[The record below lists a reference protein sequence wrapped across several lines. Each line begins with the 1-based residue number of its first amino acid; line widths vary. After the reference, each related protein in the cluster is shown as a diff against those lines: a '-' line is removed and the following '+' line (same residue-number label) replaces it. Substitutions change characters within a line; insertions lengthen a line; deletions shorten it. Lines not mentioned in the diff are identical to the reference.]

1 MKLKGRNSILA
12 VVLAV
17 CVFVV
22 PGSIFAGA
30 YGGTDSNADLNA
42 SNKAD
47 HITLT
52 WTDNPATTMTITWRT
67 DASVKTCRVEY
78 GSLEKDT
85 DTMSVISSVQP
96 TVFKTSAAERVSG
109 KMHIFTTTLTGL
121 KPGAHHIYR
130 IGNDKNEWTDLHR
143 FTTQSEKEQ
152 LVNAFKFL
160 LFGDSQSG
168 KGEVPRYDNW
178 HATLHNAYNA
188 NKDAKFFIN
197 VGDLVEIG
205 QNYQH
210 WNTWF
215 KAAEGVIDT
224 IPALVVEGNHETYD
238 GTDLRST
245 KPEYFINQFNLFRN
259 GPIGWEGLV
268 YSYDYGKCHFAV
280 LDSQAYEESED
291 ATGKADP
298 VKEEALLNKQ
308 AAWLDKDLAAH
319 KDAVFTFVL
328 FHKTPY
334 SNKRNRENTLLK
346 KAFCPVIDTHHVDV
360 VFNGHD
366 HVSSRTYPIHRDEI
380 MRNPSEGT
388 VYYVTGRSGEKYY
401 SDVTEQVWNAAYF
414 DPQDQP
420 DYQTVELD
428 GRKLTIKCFK
438 QDGTL
443 VDTYIIDKDH
453 PERSTSAG
461 EPPPPRLNSAKDTPV
476 IGTDL
481 KLVVFGKYAG
491 GTSGK
496 EEETTGEIDADK
508 SSNAT
513 HMEGS
518 YDAVA
523 KILTMN
529 EKKYRCKDDIL
540 NMAKAV
546 RSSST
551 ALTIFASPADT
562 LRSLRWFL
570 SKDTFLQACL

>member
-1 MKLKGRNSILA
+1 MKLKGRKPIRVA
-12 VVLAV
+12 VLAL
-17 CVFVV
+17 CLFVI

-30 YGGTDSNADLNA
+30 YDGTEINADLNA
-42 SNKAD
+42 FNKPD

-67 DASVKTCRVEY
+67 DSSVKTCKVEY
-78 GSLEKDT
+78 RSPGKDT
-85 DTMSVISSVQP
+85 DKRSVISPVQP
-96 TVFKTSAAERVSG
+96 TVFKTSAAESVSG
-109 KMHIFTTTLTGL
+109 KMHIFRTTLTGL
-121 KPGAHHIYR
+121 KPGAHYVYK
-130 IGNDKNEWTDLHR
+130 IGNDKNQWTDFHR
-143 FTTQSEKEQ
+143 FTTESENEKSA
-152 LVNAFKFL
+152 NTFKFL

-168 KGEVPRYDNW
+168 KREDPRYDNW
-178 HATLHNAYNA
+178 HATLHNASNA

-197 VGDLVEIG
+197 VGDLVEVG

-210 WNTWF
+210 WNNWF

-224 IPALVVEGNHETYD
+224 ISVLVVAGNHETYS
-238 GTDLRST
+238 GTDLRSV
-245 KPEYFINQFNLFRN
+245 KPQYFISQFDLFRN
-259 GPIGWEGLV
+259 GPTDFKGLA

-280 LDSQAYEESED
+280 LDSQAYEESEN
-291 ATGKADP
+291 ATGMADP
-298 VKEEALLNKQ
+298 AKEEALLQEQ

-334 SNKRNRENTLLK
+334 SNKINRENTLLK
-346 KAFCPVIDTHHVDV
+346 KVFRPVIDTHHVDV

-366 HVSSRTYPIHRDEI
+366 HASSRTYPMYRDGI

-401 SDVTEQVWNAAYF
+401 SDLTEKAWNAAFF

-428 GRKLTIKCFK
+428 GRKLTIKCFR

-453 PERSTSAG
+453 PERSTGVG
-461 EPPPPRLNSAKDTPV
+461 EPPPLKADSAKENPV
-476 IGTDL
+476 RGTDL
-481 KLVVFGKYAG
+481 KIVVFGNYAG
-491 GTSGK
+491 GHSGK
-496 EEETTGEIDADK
+496 EETTGEINGDT
-508 SSNAT
+508 SSIASQ
-513 HMEGS
+513 MEGR

-529 EKKYRCKDDIL
+529 EKKYRCRDDLL
-540 NMAKAV
+540 NLAKAV
-546 RSSST
+546 RSPST
-551 ALTIFASPADT
+551 PLAIFASPLDT

-570 SKDTFLQACL
+570 SKDTFLQACR